1 MPRCGP
7 PGLLRHDPKG
17 AGKVIDALRHLLRKG
32 KGADGI
38 RKELACF
45 RKNRRRMN
53 CADSADAGDAIGL
66 GAVEPAN

>member
-1 MPRCGP
+1 M
-7 PGLLRHDPKG
+7 
-17 AGKVIDALRHLLRKG
+17 IDALRHLLRKG